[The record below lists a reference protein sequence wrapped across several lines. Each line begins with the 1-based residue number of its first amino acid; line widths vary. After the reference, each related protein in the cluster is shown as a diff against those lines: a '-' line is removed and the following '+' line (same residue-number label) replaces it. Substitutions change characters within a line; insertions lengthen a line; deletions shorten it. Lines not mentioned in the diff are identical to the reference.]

1 LNNRSFPYNIEHAQH
16 IQNNNINMQNY
27 NVLEIEAIPQVAME
41 AMNDV
46 HREELLIVNQI
57 NVAIAANDT
66 AKILQLCQE
75 WLAHT
80 EAHFEKEN
88 AMMEKYHFPAYHCH
102 HSEHIATLDELTAII
117 KAWQENN
124 DLQAL
129 VTYVRDSWPAWYVQ
143 HISTMDTL
151 TSAFVKQCVDNE

>member
-1 LNNRSFPYNIEHAQH
+1 
-16 IQNNNINMQNY
+16 MQNY
-27 NVLEIEAIPQVAME
+27 NVLEIEAIPQVAMA

-57 NVAIAANDT
+57 SVAIAANDT
-66 AKILQLCQE
+66 DKISQLCQE

-80 EAHFEKEN
+80 EAHFAKEN
-88 AMMEKYHFPAYHCH
+88 AMMEKYNFPAYHCH
-102 HSEHIATLDELTAII
+102 HGEHVEALDGLTTII

-129 VTYVRDSWPAWYVQ
+129 SSYVRDSWPAWYVD
-143 HISTMDTL
+143 HISTMDTI
-151 TSAFVKQCVDNE
+151 TSAFIKQYVDNE